1 MATRKSSGKK
11 KSGSAKKEESE
22 RLPPGP
28 RGLQIEKGARH
39 CKILDVDGETVFR
52 TTNLRD
58 AEHYLDLIEE
68 NDRMHRLL
76 DSRGIAPHRIYL
88 LAADEAK
95 RGRVNLERAPANE
108 VVIVARADD
117 AVVVRHLA
125 DGREEIVDLDELE
138 PIEGGMYL
146 QAAEAEDQLVYV
158 VLRYDREGE
167 GASVAAFHEKD
178 KATETAKHWSSLE
191 ESPGSEYQAPLTAS
205 EGDVL
210 VFHAEVSVED

>member
-11 KSGSAKKEESE
+11 KSSKKNNEPE

-39 CKILDVDGETVFR
+39 CKILDAEGETVFR

-58 AEHYLDLIEE
+58 AEHYLELIEE
-68 NDRMHRLL
+68 NDRLHRLL

-95 RGRVNLERAPANE
+95 RGRVNLEGAAANE

-117 AVVVRHLA
+117 AVVVRHLE
-125 DGREEIVDLDELE
+125 DGREEIVDLDELD

-146 QAAEAEDQLVYV
+146 QAAEAEDQVVYAV
-158 VLRYDREGE
+158 IRYDREGE
-167 GASVAAFHEKD
+167 AASVAAFHEKE
-178 KATETAKHWSSLE
+178 KALDTVKHWSNLE
-191 ESPGSEYQAPLTAS
+191 ESPGSEYQAGLTQS

-210 VFHAEVSVED
+210 IFQAEVSVED